1 MSILRLFWLLLV
13 FAFPASAAD
22 YLSHRVVDGEAR
34 VIFATDEFTVD
45 IAALNSGAVSV
56 EYQDPD
62 RTAQP
67 SYALPEASL
76 FDGKMTVQT
85 QESSIEIQLPK
96 LLLKVSKSPFS
107 ISYWRNDELLF
118 AEAPGYFSIEG
129 MLGFRFKLQDNDRF
143 WGGGE
148 RILGMDRRG
157 HRLPLENK
165 PHYGYTTESQQ
176 MYYSMPAVVSER
188 SYLVAFDNPA
198 KGVMDIAHSMP
209 NILQFEAP
217 AGRSCYLVVADD
229 SLLKLA
235 QQWTRVT
242 GKQPLPPRWAL
253 GSFASRFGY
262 RNQAEAEAVVQRYKD
277 LDVPLDAIV
286 LDLYWFGETI
296 QGTMGNLDWHAPAWP
311 APEEMIANFADSG
324 VKTVLITEPFIL
336 TSSKEWPNAKHA
348 NALAKAVD
356 GEPRTFNFYFGHS
369 GIVDVFSE
377 SGQNWFWSIYERL
390 LSQGVAGIWGDL
402 GEPEVHPDDTLHS
415 AGSALS
421 LHNAYGH
428 SWAKLLYERMSER
441 SDQRPFIM
449 MRSGFLGSQ
458 RYGMIPWT
466 GDVDRSWGGLSGQ
479 VELSLQM
486 SAMGLSYIHSDLG
499 GFAGGETFDPE
510 LYYRWLAMG
519 VFSPVFR
526 PHAQDHIPS
535 EPVFHDE
542 DTVDKARDLIKLRY
556 RLLPYL
562 YTLAYE
568 NASQGTPIVRPTA
581 YYHPAEQAFVDA
593 SRYYFGDAL
602 LVQPVTEPNQASVE
616 VRLPSD
622 SQWFNFWTGE
632 VLSSHQIQQDINNVP
647 IPVYAKAGAFVPMLI
662 DAPLSTASYES
673 SNLELHYYHHDS
685 VGEAQSQVFDDDGF
699 SASSLS
705 SGAYEISTF
714 TASWEDGELT
724 FNLRNAGSDYAGR
737 PEKRSIRL
745 VVHGWSSL
753 PQNVVI
759 NEQTVLDAT
768 YDQAA
773 ESLVIPVTLPADSE
787 VAIEIR

>member
-1 MSILRLFWLLLV
+1 MPRFLWLFLFVAL
-13 FAFPASAAD
+13 PASAAD
-22 YLSHRVVDGEAR
+22 YLSHKIDSSGAR
-34 VIFATDEFTVD
+34 VIFATDEFAVD
-45 IAALNSGAVSV
+45 ITALNSGAVSV
-56 EYQDPD
+56 EYQDPA

-67 SYALPEASL
+67 SHALADDIS
-76 FDGKMTVQT
+76 FDGEMTVQE
-85 QESSIEIQLPK
+85 QESNIEIQLPK

-107 ISYWRNDELLF
+107 ISYWRDNELLL

-129 MLGFRFKLQDNDRF
+129 MLGFRFKLQDNERF

-176 MYYSMPAVVSER
+176 MYYSLPAVVSDR
-188 SYLVAFDNPA
+188 SYSVAFDNPA
-198 KGVMDIAHSMP
+198 KGTMDIAHSAP

-217 AGRSCYLVVADD
+217 AGRSAYLVVADD
-229 SLLKLA
+229 SLLELA
-235 QQWTRVT
+235 RQWAGVT

-253 GSFASRFGY
+253 GNFASRFGY
-262 RNQAEAEAVVQRYKD
+262 RNQTEAEAVVQRYQD
-277 LDVPLDAIV
+277 MDVPLDAIV

-311 APEEMIANFADSG
+311 APEAMISKFADQG

-336 TSSKEWPNAKHA
+336 TNSKEWPNAKHA

-356 GEPRTFNFYFGHS
+356 GEPRTFDFYFGHS
-369 GIVDVFSE
+369 GLVDVFSQ

-390 LSQGVAGIWGDL
+390 LDQGVAGIWGDL
-402 GEPEVHPDDTLHS
+402 GEPEVHPNDTLHS
-415 AGSALS
+415 TGSALS

-428 SWAKLLYERMSER
+428 SWAKLLYQRMSQR

-486 SAMGLSYIHSDLG
+486 SAMGLAYIHSDLG

-535 EPVFHDE
+535 EPVFHDP
-542 DTVDKARDLIKLRY
+542 DTITKARDLIKLRY

-562 YTLAYE
+562 YSLAYE
-568 NASQGTPIVRPTA
+568 NTTQGTPIVRPTA
-581 YYHPAEQAFVDA
+581 YYNKTEEAFVDA

-602 LVQPVTEPNQASVE
+602 LVQPVNEPKQASVE
-616 VRLPSD
+616 VRLPND

-632 VLSSHQIQQDINNVP
+632 ALTSHQIQQDIKSVP
-647 IPVYAKAGAFVPMLI
+647 IPVFVKAGAFIPML
-662 DAPLSTASYES
+662 DEAPQSTATYDS
-673 SNLELHYYHHDS
+673 SNMELHYYHHSS
-685 VGEAQSQVFDDDGF
+685 VTGAESQLFDDDGY
-699 SASSLS
+699 SASSLD
-705 SGAYEISTF
+705 SGAYEISSF
-714 TASWEDGELT
+714 KASWVGDELSFRIQNT
-724 FNLRNAGSDYAGR
+724 GKDYAGR
-737 PEKRSIRL
+737 PQQRSIRL
-745 VVHGWSSL
+745 VIHGWSSL
-753 PQNVVI
+753 PQSVIVNDQNVDDV
-759 NEQTVLDAT
+759 T
-768 YDQAA
+768 YDQSAQ
-773 ESLVIPVTLPADSE
+773 SFVIRITLPADSE
-787 VAIEIR
+787 VIIAIR

>member
-1 MSILRLFWLLLV
+1 MPRLLWLLLFV
-13 FAFPASAAD
+13 TFPAPAAE
-22 YLSHRVVDGEAR
+22 YLSHQVEGSEPRVT
-34 VIFATDEFTVD
+34 FATTEFAVD
-45 IAALNSGAVSV
+45 ITALNSGAVSV
-56 EYQDPD
+56 EYQDPA

-67 SYALPEASL
+67 SYALPEMAS
-76 FDGKMTVQT
+76 FDGKMTVLEQD
-85 QESSIEIQLPK
+85 SSIEIRLPK
-96 LLLKVSKSPFS
+96 LLLKISKSPFA

-129 MLGFRFKLQDNDRF
+129 MLGFRFKLQDSERF

-176 MYYSMPAVVSER
+176 MYYSMPAVMSER
-188 SYLVAFDNPA
+188 SYLIAFDNPA
-198 KGVMDIAHSMP
+198 KGVMDIADSTP

-217 AGRSCYLVVADD
+217 AGRSGYLVVADD
-229 SLLKLA
+229 SLLELA
-235 QQWTRVT
+235 RQWVEVT

-277 LDVPLDAIV
+277 VDVPLDVIV

-311 APEEMIANFADSG
+311 APETMISKFSDQG

-336 TSSKEWPNAKHA
+336 TNSKEWPNAKQA
-348 NALAKAVD
+348 SALAKTVD
-356 GEPRTFNFYFGHS
+356 GEPRTFDFYFGHS
-369 GIVDVFSE
+369 GLVDVFGV
-377 SGQNWFWSIYERL
+377 SGQEWFWSIYERL
-390 LSQGVAGIWGDL
+390 LNQGVAGFWGDL
-402 GEPEVHPDDTLHS
+402 GEPEVHPNDTVHS

-441 SDQRPFIM
+441 LDQRPFIM

-466 GDVDRSWGGLSGQ
+466 GDVDRSWGGLSAQ

-486 SAMGLSYIHSDLG
+486 SAMGLAYIHSDLG
-499 GFAGGETFDPE
+499 GFAGGETFDAE

-535 EPVFHDE
+535 EPVFHDQ
-542 DTVDKARDLIKLRY
+542 DTVDKARGLIKLRY

-562 YTLAYE
+562 YSLAYE
-568 NASQGTPIVRPTA
+568 NTTKGTPIVRSTA
-581 YYHPAEQAFVDA
+581 YYGTSEQAFVDA

-616 VRLPSD
+616 VRLPRD
-622 SQWFNFWTGE
+622 NQWFNFWTGDA
-632 VLSSHQIQQDINNVP
+632 LSSHQIQQDINSVP
-647 IPVYAKAGAFVPMLI
+647 IPVYAKAGAFIPMLVE
-662 DAPLSTASYES
+662 APQSTASYDS
-673 SNLELHYYHHDS
+673 SNLELRYYHDTS
-685 VGEAQSQVFDDDGF
+685 VMEAQSQLFDDDGL
-699 SASSLS
+699 SASSLNS
-705 SGAYEISTF
+705 DAYEISTF
-714 TASWEDGELT
+714 KASWDDSKLT
-724 FNLRNAGSDYAGR
+724 FDLQNAGGDYAGR
-737 PEKRSIRL
+737 PTHRSIRL
-745 VVHGWSSL
+745 VVHGWRSF
-753 PQNVVI
+753 PRNVDV
-759 NEQTVLDAT
+759 NNRKVVGVT

-773 ESLVIPVTLPADSE
+773 KILVVPVALPADSE
-787 VAIEIR
+787 VTVEIR

>member
-1 MSILRLFWLLLV
+1 MSRLLWLWLFL
-13 FAFPASAAD
+13 ALPASAAD
-22 YLSHRVVDGEAR
+22 YLSHRIEDGGAR
-34 VIFATDEFTVD
+34 VIFTTDEFSVD
-45 IAALNSGAVSV
+45 VTALNAGAVSV
-56 EYQDPD
+56 EYKDSA
-62 RTAQP
+62 RTVQP
-67 SYALPEASL
+67 SYALPGEVSFATE
-76 FDGKMTVQT
+76 MTVSEQ
-85 QESSIEIQLPK
+85 QGGIEIQLPK
-96 LLLKVSKSPFS
+96 LSLKVSKSPFG
-107 ISYWRNDELLF
+107 ISYWRDDELLF
-118 AEAPGYFSIEG
+118 SETPGYFSIEG
-129 MLGFRFKLQDNDRF
+129 MLGFRFTLQDNERF

-165 PHYGYTTESQQ
+165 PHYGYTIESQQ
-176 MYYSMPAVVSER
+176 MYYSMPAVVSDR

-198 KGVMDIAHSMP
+198 KGTMDIAHSAP
-209 NILQFEAP
+209 NVLQFEAP
-217 AGRSCYLVVADD
+217 AGRSAYIVVADD
-229 SLLKLA
+229 SLLELA
-235 QQWTRVT
+235 QQWAGVT

-262 RNQAEAEAVVQRYKD
+262 RNQAEAESVVQRYQD
-277 LDVPLDAIV
+277 MDVPLDAIV

-311 APEEMIANFADSG
+311 APEVMISKFADQG
-324 VKTVLITEPFIL
+324 VKTVLITEPFVL
-336 TSSKEWPNAKHA
+336 TNAKEWRHA
-348 NALAKAVD
+348 QEAGALAKSLS
-356 GEPRTFNFYFGHS
+356 GEPRTFDFYFGHS
-369 GIVDVFSE
+369 GLVDVFSE

-390 LSQGVAGIWGDL
+390 LDQGVAGIWGDL
-402 GEPEVHPDDTLHS
+402 GEPEVHPNDTLHS

-479 VELSLQM
+479 VELALQM

-535 EPVFHDE
+535 EPVFHDRE
-542 DTVDKARDLIKLRY
+542 TVEKARDLIKLRY

-562 YTLAYE
+562 YSLAYE
-568 NASQGTPIVRPTA
+568 NTTQGTPIVRSTA
-581 YYHPAEQAFVDA
+581 YYDTSEQAFEDA
-593 SRYYFGDAL
+593 TRYYFGDAL
-602 LVQPVTEPNQASVE
+602 LVQPVTDPKQASVE
-616 VRLPSD
+616 VRLPSE

-632 VLSSHQIQQDINNVP
+632 ALSSHQIEQDVKSVS
-647 IPVYAKAGAFVPMLI
+647 IPVYAKAGAFIPML
-662 DAPLSTASYES
+662 DEAPQSTATYDS
-673 SNLELHYYHHDS
+673 SNMEVHYYHHSS
-685 VGEAQSQVFDDDGF
+685 VTGAESQLFDDDGY
-699 SASSLS
+699 SASSLN
-705 SGAYEISTF
+705 SGAYEISSF
-714 TASWEDGELT
+714 KASWVGDELSFRIQNT
-724 FNLRNAGSDYAGR
+724 GKDYAGR
-737 PEKRSIRL
+737 PQQRSIRL

-753 PQNVVI
+753 PQGVLINDQNVVDVAY
-759 NEQTVLDAT
+759 EQTT
-768 YDQAA
+768 QA
-773 ESLVIPVTLPADSE
+773 LVIPITLPADSE
-787 VAIEIR
+787 VTIAIR